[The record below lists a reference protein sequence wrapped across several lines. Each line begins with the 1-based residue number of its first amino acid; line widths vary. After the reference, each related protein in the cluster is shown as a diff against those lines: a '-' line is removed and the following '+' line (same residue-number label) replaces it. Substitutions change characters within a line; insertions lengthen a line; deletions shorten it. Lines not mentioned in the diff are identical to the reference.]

1 VAFQLSAPIV
11 PLFVAAAIAA
21 VLFGLTV
28 AQRGRTGAMPMSG
41 FLGAIVIW
49 TVSYGLMLGSVDPQ
63 SRMIWLNLRFVGP
76 TVATLSIFVFAVQ
89 YTGRSSYATPR
100 NVALLSVIPVVT
112 NVLVWTNAFGL
123 MFDHVRVVA
132 PAGELV
138 RTEVVYGPWFWV
150 HTAYSYLLGMG
161 AVTLFL
167 EKWLRIGQTESEERL
182 TRNLLLATVIPFTG
196 NLIHLLGLSA
206 LDLAPFGFV
215 VSGVF
220 ILAGIALYS

>member
-1 VAFQLSAPIV
+1 MAFQLSATII

-28 AQRGRTGAMPMSG
+28 VQRGRTGVLPMSG

-49 TVSYGLMLGSVDPQ
+49 TVSYGLMLGTTDPQ
-63 SRMIWLNLRFVGP
+63 TRIIWLSLRFLGP
-76 TVATLSIFVFAVQ
+76 TVATLSIFVFALQ
-89 YTGRSSYATPR
+89 YTGREKYASTR
-100 NVALLSVIPVVT
+100 NIVLLSLVPLVT
-112 NVLVWTNAFGL
+112 NVLVWTNYGNLIFEY
-123 MFDHVRVVA
+123 VRVVA

-138 RTEVVYGPWFWV
+138 RLEVVYGPWFWV
-150 HTAYSYLLGMG
+150 HTAYSYLTGMA

-182 TRNLLLATVIPFTG
+182 TRNLLLATVIPFSG
-196 NLIHLLGLSA
+196 NAVHLLGLYP

-220 ILAGIALYS
+220 ILAGIAWYS

>member
-1 VAFQLSAPIV
+1 MAFQLSAPIV

-28 AQRGRTGAMPMSG
+28 AQRGRTGAIPMSG

-49 TVSYGLMLGSVDPQ
+49 TVSYGLMLGTTDPQ
-63 SRMIWLNLRFVGP
+63 SRMVWLNLRFVGP

-89 YTGRSSYATPR
+89 YTGRGAYVTPR
-100 NVALLSVIPVVT
+100 NVALLSVVPLVT
-112 NVLVWTNAFGL
+112 NVLVWTNAGNM
-123 MFDHVRVVA
+123 MFQYVRVVA
-132 PAGELV
+132 PVGDLV

-167 EKWLRIGQTESEERL
+167 EKWLRIGQSDSEERL
-182 TRNLLLATVIPFTG
+182 TRNLLLATVIPFSG
-196 NLIHLLGLSA
+196 NLIHLLGLSP

-215 VSGVF
+215 VSGAF
-220 ILAGIALYS
+220 ILAAIALHS